1 MEIRNLNTFLQVA
14 ALQNFTQASREL
26 GYSQSNVSAQ
36 IKQLEQEVGVPLF
49 DRIGRSVRLTS
60 YGEGLLPYARQIAS
74 TALQIKN
81 FLKSEEAMGG
91 TIRVGMVESLFELL
105 PEDAFLQYH
114 CHFPQVHLEL
124 VVDAT
129 ATLKDRLQ
137 HGLLD
142 TACLIDDPLPPVEWT
157 VWDAV
162 EVPVVV
168 VANPAHP
175 LSRQKSVRLEELVGQ
190 DVILM
195 EDSAPYSVHFQST
208 LASRKIELSP
218 FLKLQSANT
227 ACRLVE
233 QGPFLSVLPLYTI
246 HASAQAG
253 RVRILSVP
261 DWNQI
266 QSVQLVLHRS
276 KVMTPQIK
284 GFLEEL
290 RNALGNALAEKLS
303 DKEVQVI

>member
-1 MEIRNLNTFLQVA
+1 MEIRNLNTFLKVA
-14 ALQNFTQASREL
+14 SLQNFTQASREL

-49 DRIGRSVRLTS
+49 DRIGRSVFLTP
-60 YGEGLLPYARQIAS
+60 YGEKLLPYAHQIVS
-74 TALQIKN
+74 TALQMENCFKC
-81 FLKSEEAMGG
+81 EEVLSG

-105 PEDAFLQYH
+105 LEDVFLQYH
-114 CHFPQVHLEL
+114 RHFPRVHLEL
-124 VVDAT
+124 IVDAT

-142 TACLIDDPLPPVEWT
+142 TACLIDDPLPSAGWT
-157 VWDAV
+157 VWDAI
-162 EVPVVV
+162 EVPVVII
-168 VANPAHP
+168 ANPNHP
-175 LSRQKSVRLEELVGQ
+175 LSHQKFVRLEELVGQ

-195 EDSAPYSVHFQST
+195 EDAAPYTVHFQSA
-208 LASRKIELSP
+208 LASRRIEISP

-233 QGPFLSVLPLYTI
+233 QEPFLSVLPFYTVY
-246 HASAQAG
+246 SSVQAG
-253 RVRILSVP
+253 RVCVLPVP
-261 DWNQI
+261 DWNQM

-276 KVMTPQIK
+276 KAMTPQIK

-290 RNALGNALAEKLS
+290 KNVLAKKLSSDRTEKL
-303 DKEVQVI
+303 